1 MLSKKPVRAASFGKL
16 KSTVSVLI
24 NFAEVN
30 REVRAMANE
39 NLDMDKRPT
48 PDPAE
53 NNAFFPSRY
62 SLSQYTSPKSNLSGA
77 DYPNPYREGKWKV
90 LMIGADERY
99 LLMKNGTMFS
109 TGNHPLEMLLPM
121 YHMTKAGFDCD
132 VATVSGN
139 PVKLE
144 LWAFPKEDM
153 EVQGVYQ
160 KYLPQLKS
168 PRKLSDVIKN
178 DLGANSKYIAVFIP
192 GGHGAIVGIPHSEEV
207 KQVLKWAMAN
217 DKFVITLCHGPACL
231 LSAAIGESKDNYIYK
246 GYKVCVFPD
255 ALDLK
260 NPDIG
265 YMPGPMPWLVAEE
278 LRKLGAEVVNDDMT
292 GRTHQDRKL
301 ISGDSP
307 LASNNIGKAAA
318 QALLKEVGQA
328 S

>member
-1 MLSKKPVRAASFGKL
+1 MATVPRKPIS
-16 KSTVSVLI
+16 
-24 NFAEVN
+24 
-30 REVRAMANE
+30 E
-39 NLDMDKRPT
+39 NPDKEKRPT

-62 SLSQYTSPKSNLSGA
+62 SLTQYTSPQSNLSGA
-77 DYPNPYREGKWKV
+77 DYPNPYREGRWKV

-99 LLMKNGTMFS
+99 LLMNNGTMFS

-121 YHMTKAGFDCD
+121 YHMTKAGFRFD

-144 LWAFPKEDM
+144 LWAFPEQDK
-153 EVQGVYQ
+153 EVQSIYQ
-160 KYLPQLKS
+160 QYLAQLKK
-168 PRKLSDVIKN
+168 PLKLSDVIR
-178 DLGANSKYIAVFIP
+178 DSLGRDSKYIAVFIP
-192 GGHGAIVGIPHSEEV
+192 GGHGAVADIGIHHSEEV

-217 DKFVITLCHGPACL
+217 NKYVVTLCHGPSSL
-231 LSAAIGESKDNYIYK
+231 LSAALGESKDNYIYK

-255 ALDLK
+255 GLDRK

-265 YMPGPMPWLVAEE
+265 YMPGQMPWLVAEE
-278 LRKLGAEVVNDDMT
+278 LRKLGVDVVNNDMT
-292 GRTHQDRKL
+292 GQIHQDRKL

-318 QALLKEVGQA
+318 QALLKEVRQA
-328 S
+328 QPTRSAA